1 MIRILIA
8 DDHEIV
14 VEGLRSLLNEEK
26 DIQIVGEASNGEEVL
41 PILETGN
48 INVAVLDIS
57 MPKMDGIELTK
68 YIKRKYS
75 NVKILILTMHNEI
88 GFVRRIIEAGAHGYI
103 LKNKGKEELVKAIH
117 ALNNGNEYLGEE
129 VTKTLFSSMR
139 NEDVFGVIK
148 LTKRE
153 KEVLSLIANSY
164 TTKKISEE
172 LNIAPSTIETHRRNL
187 IEKTGVKNS
196 KGLVKFAIE
205 NGYF

>member
-14 VEGLRSLLNEEK
+14 VEGLQSLLAEEK
-26 DIQIVGEASNGEEVL
+26 DIEIIGEAKNGEEVL
-41 PILETGN
+41 PLLETGN
-48 INVAVLDIS
+48 VDIAVLDIS
-57 MPKMDGIELTK
+57 MPKIDGIELTK
-68 YIKRKYS
+68 IIRKEFPQI
-75 NVKILILTMHNEI
+75 KILILTMHNEI
-88 GFVRRIIEAGAHGYI
+88 GFVRRVIEAGAHGYI
-103 LKNKGKEELVKAIH
+103 LKNKGKEELVRAIH

-129 VTKTLFSSMR
+129 VTKTLFISMR
-139 NEDVFGVIK
+139 TKDVFGEIK
-148 LTKRE
+148 LTRRE
-153 KEVLSLIANSY
+153 KEVLRLIANGD
-164 TTKKISEE
+164 TTKTMSEE